1 MKLFWL
7 KTPTVH
13 GLHEI
18 HIIISLKTGLLIQK
32 GYKTIVH
39 YDLPHS
45 LGGGSKVDCRARSFQ
60 SPNRYCKK
68 VAFSVLFSP
77 SRGQI
82 AQAIETIQSFRLW
95 DFSSPSETERIIFFY
110 SKLS

>member
-1 MKLFWL
+1 MKLIWL

-13 GLHEI
+13 VLHES
-18 HIIISLKTGLLIQK
+18 HNIISLKTGLLIQK
-32 GYKTIVH
+32 GFKTIVH

-45 LGGGSKVDCRARSFQ
+45 LGGGSKADCRACSFQ

-82 AQAIETIQSFRLW
+82 AQAIEIIQSFRLW
-95 DFSSPSETERIIFFY
+95 DFSSPSETEKNILFY
-110 SKLS
+110 F